1 MRLKN
6 IYKKKHVVSLI
17 FMFERLKGT
26 VSFII
31 CYSIFVQMY
40 FETLIRM
47 CVQAELDV
55 PGYKLPQVSE
65 YES

>member
-1 MRLKN
+1 
-6 IYKKKHVVSLI
+6 
-17 FMFERLKGT
+17 MFERLKGT
-26 VSFII
+26 VSVII

-40 FETLIRM
+40 FETLMRM

>member
-1 MRLKN
+1 L
-6 IYKKKHVVSLI
+6 
-17 FMFERLKGT
+17 
-26 VSFII
+26 
-31 CYSIFVQMY
+31 Y
-40 FETLIRM
+40 FKTLMRM